1 MGLLLIGEIVVS
13 LIFIFYESMTNDL
26 LYKLALTTIP
36 NIGAVQAKILLQHYD
51 VADIFKARKS
61 DLEKIEGIGTIRAT
75 SIRNFKNFEKAEE
88 ELRFIEKF
96 RITPLF
102 ITDDDYPKRLLNCY
116 DSPTLLY
123 YKGTADLNASK
134 IIAVIGTRTHTDY
147 SKKIIDKFI
156 QELSVQNVLVASG
169 MAFGVDAIAHKAA
182 IKNNLPTV
190 GVLGHGLDQIYPQ
203 DHSGLAKDMLKNGGG
218 LLTEFRSKT
227 KPDKHNFPTRNRIVA
242 GMSDATIVIESGL
255 KGGSMVTAELAN
267 GYNKD
272 VFAFP
277 GKITD
282 SKSAGCNYLIKS
294 NKAMLL
300 TDAQELIE
308 MMGWEERKKSK
319 LKSQKE
325 IFIELSKDEKIII
338 EILKEKDSA
347 HIDEV
352 NLRSGLSSSAIAA
365 AILNL
370 ELQNI
375 VLGLPGKMYRL
386 Q

>member
-1 MGLLLIGEIVVS
+1 MA
-13 LIFIFYESMTNDL
+13 NDL

-36 NIGAVQAKILLQHYD
+36 NIGAVHAKILLQHYD
-51 VADIFKARKS
+51 VEDIFKAKRTE
-61 DLEKIEGIGTIRAT
+61 LEKIEGIGTIRAN
-75 SIRNFKNFEKAEE
+75 SIKAFRDYSKAEE
-88 ELRFIEKF
+88 EIKFLEKF
-96 RITPLF
+96 KICPLF
-102 ITDDDYPKRLLNCY
+102 ITDKGYPRRLLNCY
-116 DSPTLLY
+116 DSPTLLF
-123 YKGTADLNASK
+123 YKGIAELNASK
-134 IIAVIGTRTHTDY
+134 TIAVVGTRSHTDY

-156 QELSVQNVLVASG
+156 QELSGQNILVVSG

-182 IKNNLPTV
+182 IRNNLPTV
-190 GVLGHGLDQIYPQ
+190 GVLGHGLDQIYPP
-203 DHSGLAKDMLKNGGG
+203 DHSGLAKDLLKHGGG

-242 GMSDATIVIESGL
+242 GMSDATVVVESGI

-282 SKSAGCNYLIKS
+282 SKSAGCNYLIKA

-308 MMGWEERKKSK
+308 MMGWEERKKPK
-319 LKSQKE
+319 VKSQKE
-325 IFIELSKDEKIII
+325 IFIELSKDEKIIVD
-338 EILKEKDSA
+338 ILKEKDAA
-347 HIDEV
+347 HIDEI
-352 NLRSGLSSSAIAA
+352 NLRSGLSSSAVAA

-370 ELQNI
+370 ELQN
-375 VLGLPGKMYRL
+375 VVSGLPGKRYQL